1 MNMKQIVILSTLV
14 TALVLAIALT
24 PTHVAATIHPAD
36 TGTVTIVSVDRSPTD
51 PMYYDTVT
59 VTAHVT
65 DSDPTDPD
73 GVDNVTIYWSVD
85 GGPEN
90 EASMTLTSGDGN
102 DGYWEYTLPAYP
114 YGSHVTYYVV
124 AKDYDDVETSSSYDY
139 YVGDDIPPTIVS
151 VDQSPT
157 TVEYDDDVIVTAH
170 VTEPTDASGVDEV
183 TLHYTPDGGAT
194 WYAVH
199 MALVSG
205 DQYDGTWQATIPA
218 YPYGTTIEYYV
229 SAIDYAG
236 NSDDSSHYTYTVVDL
251 TPPEILSVVQNPAA
265 GSVEYDDSVT
275 VTAHVTE
282 DTDASGVSSVTLWY
296 STDGGA
302 TWNSIAMTLT
312 SGTAYDGYWEATI
325 PAYPYDTEVWYYI
338 EAEDVA
344 GNTAL
349 DPPTAPA
356 NYYSYTVDDF
366 TPPVIDSVVWS
377 PSGTIMYYEDVE
389 VSAHVTEDTDASGV
403 SIVELI
409 YSTDGGVTW
418 NTISM
423 TRVSGDEYDGVYNAT
438 IPNQPYGT
446 TVYFYIRA
454 VDVAGN
460 EGYSPTTGYYM
471 YEVNGDDIPPEINSI
486 ITNVSLTSVMYYHFV
501 EVTANI
507 TEDLSLYGYASGIDD
522 VYLYYSTDDGTTWNS
537 IRMTLNTGDEWN
549 GTWIGVIPRQPWNT
563 HVMFYI
569 EAFDKAGNVA
579 TSSTYEYI
587 VGDDIAP
594 SVEHHVAE
602 YWIIPY
608 EPRCHIET
616 TIYVY
621 VNETLFDL
629 DAYPPLVPSGIESV
643 VMNYTIDDGVTW
655 TAVELTMVN
664 GTIYDG
670 WWSFTLPVLPWNTT
684 VRYYFNATDRAGNF
698 YVTSE
703 FEFRI
708 VDVVPPEIIEV
719 SYSETVEYDEELVI
733 TLNLT
738 DSCSGVKNVTVYY
751 GLAPA
756 NLWYTVSSNA
766 PAEGT
771 IYQGIWNVT
780 IPPQVAGNWVYFRVY
795 VFDREGL
802 NSTYFGCYYVAD
814 NTPPVID
821 EIWREPEYPEYM
833 DTVIVYATVMEPETA
848 SGVAHVYLWYK
859 IGDAGWASVEME
871 EIVPGRFK
879 GVIPSAP
886 WNATVEYYIEA
897 VDNAGNSVT
906 SVSYSYTVRDTVPP
920 IIISISHIP
929 SIPNVGDSVDVTV
942 MAYDAGS
949 GIDRVILYYKK
960 GEGSWIEL
968 EMTRVAG
975 TTINGTWRAI
985 IPESEQ
991 TMGAIIH
998 YKIKV
1003 IDRAGN
1009 EVESTEF
1016 GYSVG
1021 DYLPPDIE
1029 ELFHEPEYPEVGE
1042 SVTVKAI
1049 ITDVSPVSAYLYYWD
1064 NVTETWSSV
1073 EMTQVGEYYQAVIPG
1088 DVNVWKAHVKYYVV
1102 AVDINGNNATSE
1114 YREYFV
1120 RDTTAP
1126 SISNVVYEPS
1136 TPTPVD
1142 NVTVTATVTD
1152 GGSGVRLV
1160 VLRYNLRGVW
1170 YEVPMENIG
1179 GNMYRAAIPAQK
1191 GGTTVEFEIVAYDY
1205 AGNDARSTTY
1215 MYTVSE
1221 WPSVTPPPPVTPT
1234 WPYYLIGLA
1243 IILIVIVIIIAVILW
1258 QKRKKL

>member
-1 MNMKQIVILSTLV
+1 MGMKQIVILPALV

-36 TGTVTIVSVDRSPTD
+36 TGTVTIVSVTQDPAS

-59 VTAHVT
+59 ITVHVT

-114 YGSHVTYYVV
+114 YDSHVTYHVV
-124 AKDYDDVETSSSYDY
+124 AKDYDDVSTSSSYEY
-139 YVGDDIPPTIVS
+139 RVDDDVPPTIDS
-151 VDQSPT
+151 VTQSPT
-157 TVEYDDDVIVTAH
+157 TVEYDDDVIITAH

-236 NSDDSSHYTYTVVDL
+236 NSIDSSHYTYTVVDL
-251 TPPEILSVVQNPAA
+251 TPPEIVSITQDPVD
-265 GSVEYDDSVT
+265 VEYDQDVTIIAHVREDADASGVDTVTLYYSTDGGSTWNSVSMTLIDGDEYDGKWEGTIPGQVYGTTVLYYVEAYDNAGNSAIDDNSGSYYSYFVDDFTPPVVTSVTWTPSGTIMYYQDVT

-282 DTDASGVSSVTLWY
+282 DADASGVASVTLYY
-296 STDGGA
+296 SIDGGS
-302 TWNSIAMTLT
+302 TWTSVSMSLT
-312 SGTAYDGYWEATI
+312 SGTNYAGDWTGII
-325 PAYPYDTEVWYYI
+325 PK
-338 EAEDVA
+338 
-344 GNTAL
+344 
-349 DPPTAPA
+349 
-356 NYYSYTVDDF
+356 
-366 TPPVIDSVVWS
+366 
-377 PSGTIMYYEDVE
+377 
-389 VSAHVTEDTDASGV
+389 
-403 SIVELI
+403 
-409 YSTDGGVTW
+409 
-418 NTISM
+418 
-423 TRVSGDEYDGVYNAT
+423 
-438 IPNQPYGT
+438 QPYGT
-446 TVYFYIRA
+446 TIYFYIEA
-454 VDVAGN
+454 IDGEGN
-460 EGYSPTTGYYM
+460 SIIDPATGYYT
-471 YEVNGDDIPPEINSI
+471 YTVNGDDIPPEINSI
-486 ITNVSLTSVMYYHFV
+486 TANVSLTNVMYYHFV
-501 EVTANI
+501 KITANI
-507 TEDLSLYGYASGIDD
+507 TEDLALYGYASGIDD
-522 VYLYYSTDDGTTWNS
+522 VYLYYSTDGGTTWNS
-537 IRMTLNTGDEWN
+537 IRMTLDTGDEWN
-549 GTWIGVIPRQPWNT
+549 GTWTGVIPRQPWNT

-569 EAFDKAGNVA
+569 EAFDQAGNVA
-579 TSSTYEYI
+579 TSDTYEYT
-587 VGDDIAP
+587 VGDDILP
-594 SVEHHVAE
+594 TIEHHVAE
-602 YWIIPY
+602 YWVVPY
-608 EPRCHIET
+608 EPRCHLET
-616 TIYVY
+616 TIYVH

-643 VMNYTIDDGVTW
+643 VINYTIDGGVTW
-655 TAVELTMVN
+655 TAVELTKIN

-684 VRYYFNATDRAGNF
+684 VKYYFNATDRAGNF
-698 YVTSE
+698 YTTSD

-708 VDVVPPEIIEV
+708 VDVVPPEIVEI
-719 SYSETVEYDEELVI
+719 SYSETVEYDDALVI

-738 DSCSGVKNVTVYY
+738 DPCSGVKNVTVFY

-756 NLWYTVSSNA
+756 NLWYNVCSTA

-771 IYQGIWNVT
+771 IYQGIWNIT
-780 IPPQVAGNWVYFRVY
+780 IPPQVAGNWIYFRVY
-795 VFDREGL
+795 VYDREGL
-802 NSTYFGCYYVAD
+802 ASTYFGCYQVVD
-814 NTPPVID
+814 NTPPVI
-821 EIWREPEYPEYM
+821 EQVWREPEAPEYM
-833 DTVIVYATVMEPETA
+833 DTVVVYATVVEPEMA

-859 IGDAGWASVEME
+859 IGDAGWAFVEME

-879 GVIPSAP
+879 GIIPSAP
-886 WNATVEYYIEA
+886 WNATVRYYIEA
-897 VDNAGNSVT
+897 VDNAGNSIT
-906 SVSYSYTVRDTVPP
+906 CTTYSYVVRDTVAP
-920 IIISISHIP
+920 IIIDITHIP

-949 GIDRVILYYKK
+949 GIDRVILYYRK

-975 TTINGTWRAI
+975 TIINGTWRAI

-1009 EVESTEF
+1009 EVESSEF
-1016 GYSVG
+1016 GYAVG
-1021 DYLPPDIE
+1021 DYLPPEIE
-1029 ELFHEPEYPEVGE
+1029 EVFHEPEYPEVGE

-1049 ITDVSPVSAYLYYWD
+1049 ITDVSPVTAYLYYWD
-1064 NVTETWSSV
+1064 NVTGTWSSV
-1073 EMTQVGEYYQAVIPG
+1073 EMTQAGEYYQAVIPG
-1088 DVNVWKAHVKYYVV
+1088 DVNAWKAHIKYYVV

-1114 YREYFV
+1114 YREYYV

-1126 SISNVVYEPS
+1126 SISNIVYEPS

-1160 VLRYNLRGVW
+1160 ILRYNIRGVW

-1179 GNMYRAAIPAQK
+1179 GNMYRAVIPAQK

-1221 WPSVTPPPPVTPT
+1221 WPSVTPPPPTTPT

-1243 IILIVIVIIIAVILW
+1243 IILIVIVIIVAVILW